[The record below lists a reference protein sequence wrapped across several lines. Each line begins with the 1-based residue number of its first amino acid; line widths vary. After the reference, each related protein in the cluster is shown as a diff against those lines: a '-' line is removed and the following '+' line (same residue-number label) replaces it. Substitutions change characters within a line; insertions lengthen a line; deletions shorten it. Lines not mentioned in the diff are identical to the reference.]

1 MYLEAILG
9 RKKKPVNNSDYPDHA
24 IERVARCIL
33 PDILAYFESEEGQK
47 EFEAWKALQEAMKK
61 KKTEIK
67 QISK

>member
-33 PDILAYFESEEGQK
+33 PDILAYFESKEGQ
-47 EFEAWKALQEAMKK
+47 
-61 KKTEIK
+61 
-67 QISK
+67 